1 MFTTSTTFFEVLW
14 VTSDHDA
21 HCPCWMSKVV
31 LEMWNHCAVLMTLS
45 CILKDVLQKTDHIH
59 HSEARKIVKNLQ
71 NSQIILFMI
80 FTWISE
86 LFFFQNGWSWLSST
100 QTLYD
105 QRSVWSLII
114 MLMNP
119 TWILKVSLLDGGIMI
134 LIQLKIDLLFGN
146 QLIMMLMLELY
157 QIWFK
162 IEWSWFSCKFINSES
177 CAFRQTDHDSHATK
191 IQIVLSKPL
200 YFLG

>member
-1 MFTTSTTFFEVLW
+1 MHYTWSPWALHLKYWIMKMGCVVCALKYLGFNMFTTFTTFFVVLW
-14 VTSDHDA
+14 VTSGHDA
-21 HCPCWMSKVV
+21 HSPCWITWVSKVV
-31 LEMWNHCAVLMTLS
+31 LEMWNHCSVLMTLS

-59 HSEARKIVKNLQ
+59 HSEAKEIVTNFP

-80 FTWISE
+80 FTWIYE

-134 LIQLKIDLLFGN
+134 LIQLKVDMLFGN
-146 QLIMMLMLELY
+146 QLIMMLILKLKQM
-157 QIWFK
+157 
-162 IEWSWFSCKFINSES
+162 
-177 CAFRQTDHDSHATK
+177 
-191 IQIVLSKPL
+191 
-200 YFLG
+200 